1 MGNILEIPEAAEL
14 LLKVEKGEIEVPVAI
29 KKLQEILEGTQ
40 TEKEIVTK
48 MKNLDSMGFDMSRL
62 TYQHPNGENQI
73 NPLFE
78 AKIVER
84 LSQDGDI
91 PELRV
96 GPLPEGC
103 KPAVPVLTYSA
114 DPIVIGLQLEKAS
127 EFVSNALEEQTQKY
141 IKSCEE
147 NQFLV
152 PPSKPIDLQ
161 GIYEVGKTP
170 LLLNVDAITPKEV
183 NALTAQQ
190 KRSLAHKCIGTT
202 QGRRS
207 CIPPIE
213 ALLRKRFSDEKI
225 SIAVS
230 NYQNSHTCTWQIE
243 TWGPEDMSENF
254 NPITQAAESFYKEF
268 KEVSTEDVKSAYIYI
283 RPINGYSD
291 RIFGWKCTFDF

>member
-1 MGNILEIPEAAEL
+1 MGDILQIPEAAQL
-14 LLKVEKGEIEVPVAI
+14 LLKVEKGEVELPLAIE
-29 KKLQEILEGTQ
+29 KLQEILKGTQ

-48 MKNLDSMGFDMSRL
+48 MNDLDTMGFDMSRL
-62 TYQHPNGENQI
+62 AYQHPNGENQL

-91 PELRV
+91 PELRI
-96 GPLPEGC
+96 GALPEGC
-103 KPAVPVLTYSA
+103 KPAVPILTYST

-127 EFVSNALEEQTQKY
+127 EYVLNALEEQNQRY

-170 LLLNVDAITPKEV
+170 LLLNVDPMGPKEI
-183 NALTAQQ
+183 NSLTAQR
-190 KRSLAHKCIGTT
+190 KRTLAHKCIGTT

-213 ALLRKRFSDEKI
+213 ALLRKRFSDEGI
-225 SIAVS
+225 SIAVGDYK
-230 NYQNSHTCTWQIE
+230 NTHTCTWQIE

-254 NPITQAAESFYKEF
+254 NPITQAAESFYNAF
-268 KEVSTEDVKSAYIYI
+268 KEVSNKDVKSAYMYI